1 MDKIIQKQIDSW
13 LKDCPV
19 AVITNVESRTPL
31 EFIAHSTHLY
41 QDGTHIF
48 TSLDDLK
55 KMLEG
60 VVDIE

>member
-1 MDKIIQKQIDSW
+1 MTQKQIDSW

-19 AVITNVESRTPL
+19 TVITNVESRTPL
-31 EFIAHSTHLY
+31 EFIAQNIFLY
-41 QDGTHIF
+41 PDGTHIF